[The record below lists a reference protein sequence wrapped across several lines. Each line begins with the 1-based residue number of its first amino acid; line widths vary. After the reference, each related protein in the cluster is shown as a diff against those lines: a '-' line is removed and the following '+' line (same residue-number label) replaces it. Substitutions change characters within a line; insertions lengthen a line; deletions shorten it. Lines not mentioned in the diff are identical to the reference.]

1 MLNSANGPLKEQLQ
15 NHDDIK
21 VIDFVQP
28 EEFENIIKQSG
39 CLLLPS
45 IKEPWALVLHE
56 FSAAGLHGKPV
67 DTLSV
72 GALSPELGLV
82 VGVHLLIY
90 DLDDLRGALR
100 PDVRGRSPRGD
111 AAAVRQLLEPDL

>member
-1 MLNSANGPLKEQLQ
+1 MQALGYPAVKDL
-15 NHDDIK
+15 
-21 VIDFVQP
+21 VFV
-28 EEFENIIKQSG
+28 G
-39 CLLLPS
+39 GGHAH
-45 IKEPWALVLHE
+45 ALVLRAWAMRPLPGVRLTLINPG
-56 FSAAGLHGKPV
+56 SAAPYTGMLPGLHGKPV